1 MSSSRPLPFNFPKE
15 LASAAFF
22 LGEEAAWPPDLA
34 ASAVEWFGSHGYAV
48 LGTELW
54 VVQGD
59 GTMSLYGNTV
69 DKEVHEDWRSF
80 ALRSALATR
89 TYLESFDTSEVVEQG
104 KLYFNISWVSES
116 LFSQLKAL

>member
-1 MSSSRPLPFNFPKE
+1 
-15 LASAAFF
+15 
-22 LGEEAAWPPDLA
+22 
-34 ASAVEWFGSHGYAV
+34 
-48 LGTELW
+48 
-54 VVQGD
+54 VQGD